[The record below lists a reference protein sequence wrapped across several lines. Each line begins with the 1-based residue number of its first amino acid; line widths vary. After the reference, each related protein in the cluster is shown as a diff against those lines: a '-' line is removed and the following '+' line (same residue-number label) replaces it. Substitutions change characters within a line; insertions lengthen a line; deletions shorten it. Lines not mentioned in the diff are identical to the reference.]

1 MTLADI
7 AAKCQSLAFATLDT
21 AAELDARSR
30 DGDVHYQGAQ
40 KLANEALD
48 RAEIVY
54 ALATLLDRL
63 ARVPMANSYPPYVD
77 AAQRLADLAGV
88 DL

>member
-7 AAKCQSLAFATLDT
+7 AAAC
-21 AAELDARSR
+21 RSR
-30 DGDVHYQGAQ
+30 A
-40 KLANEALD
+40 KEL
-48 RAEIVY
+48 RAEVDLWEWHGDGPPPGPPAVLEQSWDCD

-77 AAQRLADLAGV
+77 AAQRLARLAGV